1 MNNLYG
7 AIAQAAATDIL
18 QKADPRKYFN
28 GGSSTPQSTTQS
40 TQGGDIESGNNSFAS
55 NLSQQFGN
63 VKEKFFG
70 QAAP

>member
-28 GGSSTPQSTTQS
+28 GSQTPSTQS
-40 TQGGDIESGNNSFAS
+40 T
-55 NLSQQFGN
+55 
-63 VKEKFFG
+63 
-70 QAAP
+70 